1 MEFQSTKYHIKQ
13 ANLLLNN
20 NLFRQLRGNFLAEDR
35 YQKLQFH
42 ITFEVLYIFYSCI
55 FYITFKSYYLY
66 LFLMYKIFII
76 NMK

>member
-1 MEFQSTKYHIKQ
+1 MKFQSTKYHIKQ

-42 ITFEVLYIFYSCI
+42 ITFEIIYIFYSCV
-55 FYITFKSYYLY
+55 FYIIFKSYYLY
-66 LFLMYKIFII
+66 LFIMYQICII

>member
-1 MEFQSTKYHIKQ
+1 MRFQSTKCHMKQ

-20 NLFRQLRGNFLAEDR
+20 NLFRQLRGNFLAEVR

-55 FYITFKSYYLY
+55 FILY
-66 LFLMYKIFII
+66 LNLITCFYLSIYVK
-76 NMK
+76 